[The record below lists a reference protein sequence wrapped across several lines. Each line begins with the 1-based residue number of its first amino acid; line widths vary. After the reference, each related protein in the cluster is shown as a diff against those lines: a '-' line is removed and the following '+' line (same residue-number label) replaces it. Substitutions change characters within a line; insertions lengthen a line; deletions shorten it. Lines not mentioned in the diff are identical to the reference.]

1 VSSPVAAPLPRPA
14 PVTRLLGGVL
24 IALATAVVAVV
35 EVFFVVL
42 RFGTVRA
49 PVSIVLAVILHPL
62 LTRAMRDTTGSR
74 LAVVVPLAVWIGVVV
89 PFSASRAEGDLILT
103 GETVSYAY
111 LLIAMGAFIVAI
123 FRLLP
128 PRGANPPAGSLG
140 GDGAR

>member
-1 VSSPVAAPLPRPA
+1 VSNPVAPLPRPA
-14 PVTRLLGGVL
+14 PVTRVLGGVL
-24 IALATAVVAVV
+24 VALAAGVVAIV

-42 RFGTVRA
+42 RIGTVRM
-49 PVSIVLAVILHPL
+49 PVSIILAVVLHPL
-62 LTRAMRDTTGSR
+62 LTRAMRDATGSR
-74 LAVVVPLAVWIGVVV
+74 LAVVVPLAVWIAVVI

-128 PRGANPPAGSLG
+128 ARRPIPPAGSLG